1 MKSPVVNFN
10 FINNNVEIS
19 TPTNGISAVLAR
31 TTKGPANDPS
41 TLINSITK
49 FKEIYGEEIV
59 PDGTISNIE
68 KALLGGSTLRIAR
81 VQASDAT
88 NGYVGTADAT
98 EIKELFKI
106 TYNSISVGFGLR
118 TKYKGDKIGS
128 GSSYNFGVA
137 KVGNSILY
145 KVVDADGITILD
157 SGIVTTFNTPDTLNK
172 ASFDYIALQN
182 FLLSNKYF
190 EAVITTPSPE
200 VTSVSSLIDWLANT
214 VDGGNKDLT
223 ITYNAV
229 ALSDTYVLVPGSVG
243 SAGTTPTLEN
253 WEASFDSLLDY
264 TDYYSAIASH
274 LAQHLESS
282 DELSFY
288 AYVRNKLDT
297 LNEFQFYIEVP
308 KVNNTKATIIAWIT
322 TAIGTIG
329 HSKYI
334 CYFAGGIKYY
344 NNKGLLENCDVLGTI
359 LGLDNTSAAN
369 YGPYKSFAGMNRG
382 LIPDANGPV
391 CINYGSP
398 SRYDDLN
405 DLAQSYA
412 NIIVVKNTSIS
423 GKVTML
429 WHNFTS
435 QVKQDS
441 FRFIS
446 TVRLSL
452 YIEKQLRPIFESFI
466 EEPNIWGTWKRIYLM
481 GNPIME
487 NLITDN
493 AITDLSWE
501 GDQDATAWKDLKI
514 NNEADCRQGK
524 YVAKI
529 HFKDV
534 ATMQEITVDLVM
546 DQASK
551 SVNTTVQ

>member
-41 TLINSITK
+41 ILINSITK

-118 TKYKGDKIGS
+118 TKYKGDKIGR

-145 KVVDADGITILD
+145 KVIDADGITILD

-200 VTSVSSLIDWLANT
+200 VTSISSLIDWLANT

-274 LAQHLESS
+274 LAQHLESG

-308 KVNNTKATIIAWIT
+308 KANNTKATIIAWIT

-344 NNKGLLENCDVLGTI
+344 NDKGLLENCDVLGTI
-359 LGLDNTSAAN
+359 LGLDNTSAVN

-405 DLAQSYA
+405 DLAQSYV

-446 TVRLSL
+446 TVRLAL